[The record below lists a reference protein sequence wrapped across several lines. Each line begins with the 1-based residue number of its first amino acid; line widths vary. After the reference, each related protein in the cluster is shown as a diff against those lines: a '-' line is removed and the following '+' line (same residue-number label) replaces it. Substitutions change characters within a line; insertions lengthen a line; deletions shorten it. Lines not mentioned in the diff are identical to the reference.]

1 MLAPVG
7 YAPAPPFHQK
17 PVIQPQPK
25 MKISKHKLKTLFCA
39 AIAFGMIASLGQAAN
54 FSDQDKK
61 FLSSYEKI
69 HTALAADDLAVA
81 KSAAAELGDSG
92 RDIAKANSL
101 KDARAGFEKLSA
113 RAKTIAAGQSG
124 YHVAHCPM
132 LNKDWVQTSTTIS
145 NPYGGKEMVS
155 CGEIKK

>member
-1 MLAPVG
+1 
-7 YAPAPPFHQK
+7 
-17 PVIQPQPK
+17 
-25 MKISKHKLKTLFCA
+25 MKISKHKFKTLFCA
-39 AIAFGMIASLGQAAN
+39 AIVFGMIASLGQAAN

-92 RDIAKANSL
+92 RDIAKAKSL
-101 KDARAGFEKLSA
+101 QEARSAFEKLSGQ
-113 RAKTIAAGQSG
+113 AKTKIAGQSG
-124 YHVAHCPM
+124 YYVAHCPM

-145 NPYGGKEMVS
+145 NPYGGKEMVG